1 MKAVAELLDLSGKA
15 AIVTGGAAGIGL
27 GISRRLAEA
36 GASVL
41 IADIDGEGARL
52 AAKELSGEGYRA
64 EGMTADV
71 ADEFDVRDVIDA
83 AVHLFGRID
92 ILVNNAGIYPNL
104 PLGQLEP
111 DSFDRVVAVNLRGVY
126 LFTKFAAELM
136 KKQGHGGRIINV
148 TSIDALHP
156 SMIGLAAYDAT
167 KHGVWGF
174 TKNAAAELAP
184 HGIGVNAVAP
194 GGVITP
200 GTQDM
205 IDEGAHR
212 TGEART
218 GEARTG
224 EAQAAFLAKIPMRRM
239 GEPDEIGK
247 VVLFLA
253 SDMASYMTGSQVVVD
268 GGALLS

>member
-1 MKAVAELLDLSGKA
+1 MMKAVAELLDLSGKT

-41 IADIDGEGARL
+41 IADIDGDAARL

-64 EGMTADV
+64 EGMGADV
-71 ADEFDVRDVIDA
+71 ADEFDVSDVIGE
-83 AVHLFGRID
+83 AVHLFGGID
-92 ILVNNAGIYPNL
+92 ILVNNAGIYPSI
-104 PLGQLEP
+104 PLARLEP
-111 DSFDRVVAVNLRGVY
+111 DSFDRVVAINLRGVY
-126 LFTKFAAELM
+126 LFTKFASELM
-136 KKQGHGGRIINV
+136 KTQGHGGRIINV

-174 TKNAAAELAP
+174 TKNTAAELAP
-184 HGIGVNAVAP
+184 HGILVNAVAP
-194 GGVITP
+194 GGVTTP
-200 GTQDM
+200 GTQQMVDSAA
-205 IDEGAHR
+205 GGL
-212 TGEART
+212 TEAST
-218 GEARTG
+218 EAM
-224 EAQAAFLAKIPMRRM
+224 QAAFAAKIPMGRM

-253 SDMASYMTGSQVVVD
+253 SDMASYMSGSQVVVD

>member
-1 MKAVAELLDLSGKA
+1 MKSVAELLDLTGKS
-15 AIVTGGAAGIGL
+15 AIVTGGAAGIGQ

-41 IADIDGEGARL
+41 IADINGEGAKL
-52 AAKELSGEGYRA
+52 AAKELSEAGYRA
-64 EGMTADV
+64 EGTTADV
-71 ADEFDVRDVIDA
+71 GDEFDVCDVIDE
-83 AVHLFGRID
+83 AVRLFGGVD
-92 ILVNNAGIYPNL
+92 ILVNNAGIYPNV
-104 PLGQLEP
+104 PLAELEP
-111 DSFDRVVAVNLRGVY
+111 STFDRVVAVNLRGVY
-126 LFTKFAAELM
+126 LFTKFASELM

-174 TKNAAAELAP
+174 TKNAAAELTP
-184 HGIGVNAVAP
+184 FGILVNAVAP
-194 GGVITP
+194 GGVVTP
-200 GTQDM
+200 GTQSM
-205 IDEGAHR
+205 SGPAGGADA
-212 TGEART
+212 EAR
-218 GEARTG
+218 
-224 EAQAAFLAKIPMRRM
+224 QAAFLAKIPMRRM

-253 SDMASYMTGSQVVVD
+253 SDMASYMAGSQVVVD